1 MVYTCHPRILSSL
14 YKFISIYYSS
24 PPLLYGHHLMQWGSG
39 LIRRMA
45 FLEEN
50 NLVLY
55 CLSASEIWPLVG
67 GGIYEEN
74 YSIDILP
81 VKFKKT
87 RHLKI

>member
-1 MVYTCHPRILSSL
+1 
-14 YKFISIYYSS
+14 
-24 PPLLYGHHLMQWGSG
+24 MQWGSG

-81 VKFKKT
+81 VKF
-87 RHLKI
+87 